1 MFNRY
6 RQGIVTPYL
15 LAAASVVLAMGLAV
29 LLFPWSNSP
38 TAVFTMA
45 VVFSAWYGGLGPAL
59 LAAGLAGSVRFII
72 FREVGW
78 SPLED
83 LVNLI
88 VFCLAAVL
96 IGMLFSERHRTEEE
110 LRKQTEWLRVT
121 LASIGD
127 AVIATDYSGRITF
140 LNPVAER
147 MTGWK
152 MDEASGLQLERVCNL
167 IHENSRAQ
175 ARNPIATAIAQGQTV
190 KTDFQT
196 SLLARDGREIPIEDS
211 AAPIK
216 DSRGKTLGAVMVF
229 RDVSAGRQVEKQR
242 AEMLVRTQEAQHQAE
257 SANRAKDE
265 FLAVVSHELR
275 TPLTAILGWIR
286 LVRAQKLDPVKQLR
300 AYEII
305 ENNAVS
311 QAKLI
316 EDLLDVSRIISGKM
330 ILEMRPVDFRAVVE
344 NAFEAVRL
352 SAETKGI
359 HLECITRDT
368 CPPVSGDADR
378 LRQIIYNL
386 LTNAIKF
393 TQRGGR
399 VSVILERLGEN
410 AAVTVSDNGIGIER
424 DFLPYVFDR
433 FRQENTTS
441 TRRYKGLG
449 LGLSIVRHL
458 VELHGGTVTVD
469 SPGKDRGSVFL
480 VQIPGQGPTRSGER
494 RASRDSQGEMPQAAA
509 LSGMR
514 VLVVEDEPDTCE
526 MVESILTQFGA
537 AVAGVHS
544 VREAMDLF
552 GAFKPTV
559 LISDI
564 GMPDEDGYS
573 LIRRVRALTLEAGGA
588 IPAIALTAFS
598 RAEDQRR
605 AIASGFHAHVAK
617 PVDPQLLLEEITRVV
632 AGY

>member
-1 MFNRY
+1 MSPRG
-6 RQGIVTPYL
+6 RQESFIAYC
-15 LAAASVVLAMGLAV
+15 LAALSVVLAMGLAV

-59 LAAGLAGSVRFII
+59 LAAFLAGGVRFVI

-78 SPLED
+78 SPMED
-83 LVNLI
+83 LVNLV

-96 IGMLFSERHRTEEE
+96 IGMLFNERHRTEVE
-110 LRKQTEWLRVT
+110 LRKQQEWLRVT

-127 AVIATDYSGRITF
+127 AVITTDRGGCITF

-152 MDEASGLQLERVCNL
+152 MDEAAGHPLESVCNL
-167 IHENSRAQ
+167 IHENSRMQ
-175 ARNPIATAIAQGQTV
+175 ARNPIAAALKEGMTVTTASH
-190 KTDFQT
+190 T

-216 DSRGKTLGAVMVF
+216 TSDGATLGAVMVF
-229 RDVSAGRQVEKQR
+229 HDVSAGRQAEKQR
-242 AEMLVRTQEAQHQAE
+242 TEMLKRTQEAQAQAE

-286 LVRAQKLDPVKQLR
+286 LIRTNKLEPDKQLR
-300 AYEII
+300 AFEII

-330 ILEMRPVDFRAVVE
+330 ILEMRPVDFRDVVQ

-352 SAETKGI
+352 SAESKDI
-359 HLECITRDT
+359 HLECIARDA
-368 CPPVSGDADR
+368 CPPVSGDPDR

-393 TQRGGR
+393 TPHGGR
-399 VSVILERLGEN
+399 VTVSLERLGQN
-410 AAVTVSDNGIGIER
+410 AAVTVTDTGIGIDQ

-458 VELHGGTVTVD
+458 VELHGGTVSVD
-469 SPGKDRGSVFL
+469 SAGKNRGATFL
-480 VQIPGQGPTRSGER
+480 VQIPGLHDFRAAAHGRDLQRAAA
-494 RASRDSQGEMPQAAA
+494 RASV

-514 VLVVEDEPDTCE
+514 ILVVEDEPDTCE
-526 MVESILTQFGA
+526 MVESILTQHGA
-537 AVAGVHS
+537 TASGVHS
-544 VREAMDLF
+544 VREAMDVLDT
-552 GAFKPTV
+552 FKPGV

-564 GMPDEDGYS
+564 GMPDEDGYA
-573 LIRRVRALTLEAGGA
+573 LIRLIRARSREAGGTM
-588 IPAIALTAFS
+588 PAIALTAFS
-598 RAEDQRR
+598 RVEDRQR
-605 AIASGFHAHVAK
+605 ALASGFQAHVSK
-617 PVDPQLLLEEITRVV
+617 PVDPDMLLAEVARLTR
-632 AGY
+632 